1 MPGHSGSLV
10 PVDEVCA
17 GRKAGRKR
25 DGGQRGE
32 ERRCEERGTEGH
44 REVEKKVEQISV
56 YWYLVPLVFQM
67 TDCFHQAGVK
77 RKNHETKINIKY
89 FRPSNRVN

>member
-1 MPGHSGSLV
+1 MKSARVGRQEENV
-10 PVDEVCA
+10 TEDREMRREDA
-17 GRKAGRKR
+17 GKGA
-25 DGGQRGE
+25 
-32 ERRCEERGTEGH
+32 ERGA
-44 REVEKKVEQISV
+44 EKKVEEISV

-67 TDCFHQAGVK
+67 TDCFYQAGVK